1 MFNILLV
8 PVIMACATG
17 GTIGLLKIIN
27 KIVPGG
33 KDTIT
38 REWEMKGR
46 TKEHGD
52 DVEGS
57 SK

>member
-27 KIVPGG
+27 KIVPRRQG
-33 KDTIT
+33 
-38 REWEMKGR
+38 
-46 TKEHGD
+46 HYHP
-52 DVEGS
+52 
-57 SK
+57 